1 MIVARH
7 NKELSYMGKVEY
19 WVVLCVFLAGWIV
32 GAYGANMLTYLNAL
46 DHGFMASIFTIVGSS
61 ITVLAII
68 FTYRQ
73 WRITRIDDIECR
85 LAQISFD
92 RQKNVFASQCYVEQG
107 HHPIDVICNKRY
119 IAEDMMLGH
128 LGTIFVIKLAKFKN
142 TPSSAAISQKWIYSQ
157 RLNDHNSTKL
167 DAKVGDIMTE
177 VIDLLREL
185 GKGPSG

>member
-1 MIVARH
+1 
-7 NKELSYMGKVEY
+7 
-19 WVVLCVFLAGWIV
+19 
-32 GAYGANMLTYLNAL
+32 
-46 DHGFMASIFTIVGSS
+46 
-61 ITVLAII
+61 
-68 FTYRQ
+68 
-73 WRITRIDDIECR
+73 
-85 LAQISFD
+85 
-92 RQKNVFASQCYVEQG
+92 
-107 HHPIDVICNKRY
+107 
-119 IAEDMMLGH
+119 MLGH